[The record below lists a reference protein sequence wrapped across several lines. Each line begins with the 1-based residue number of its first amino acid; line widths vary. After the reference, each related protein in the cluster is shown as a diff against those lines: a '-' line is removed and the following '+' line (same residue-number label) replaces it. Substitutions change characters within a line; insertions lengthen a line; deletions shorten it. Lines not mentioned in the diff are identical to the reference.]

1 MQNRKDLL
9 QAHRLMTQRAALALL
24 QAEPDPPDR
33 PLRRLNVA
41 MFSGV
46 LVAVII
52 GAIFGI
58 WGIIDPGG
66 NSGLTGAGTLIT
78 DSQSNTSYI
87 WCLGG
92 HKLCPMVNYASAR
105 LALGTNSPDQKVV
118 SQAALAQY
126 QRGPL
131 LGIPGLPQPLP
142 DSSML
147 VGSPWSVCVH
157 SITTQ
162 ATGQQTT
169 VTTLVGGRSVGGT
182 ALSGHA
188 LVVRAD
194 GTDWVILNG
203 ERQKIPGGEQSRV
216 LTALNY
222 AQQQPETLPAAW
234 VYAFP
239 EGTPFIP
246 PTIPGA
252 GTTVTGPG
260 GSAARVGQV
269 DTTSVPGAPQ
279 QYYVQLSDGLAKI
292 TQTQAALLE
301 TVTGTPHSISPSLV
315 AGHPSA
321 THVPSGGLPSQLPKV
336 ISYGSTK
343 PLCVVYTGTASVLS
357 ATPQVTVGGQVPSG
371 GMPVTG
377 SSGLTYLYLPP
388 GTAALV
394 GVVSSSQHQS
404 SQTPVVSSYF
414 LVTGAQRYGFSSP
427 GVAGMLGYNE
437 NSQRTLLPAGVA
449 DLIPEGVAFDPANAK
464 RQIKS

>member
-46 LVAVII
+46 LVAVIV

-66 NSGLTGAGTLIT
+66 NSGLTGSGVLII
-78 DSQSNTSYI
+78 DSQSNTPYI
-87 WCLGG
+87 WCEQGG
-92 HKLCPMVNYASAR
+92 RKLCPVVNYASAR
-105 LALGTNSPDQKVV
+105 LALGEAGTDSPDQMVV
-118 SQAALAQY
+118 SQSALAQY
-126 QRGPL
+126 QRGSL
-131 LGIPGLPQPLP
+131 VGIPGLPQPLP

-169 VTTLVGGRSVGGT
+169 VTTLAGGRSVGGRPVP
-182 ALSGHA
+182 ARDA

-194 GTDWVILNG
+194 GADWVILNG
-203 ERQKIPGGEQSRV
+203 ARQEIPSNEQSRV
-216 LTALNY
+216 LTVLSH

-234 VYAFP
+234 VNAFP
-239 EGTPFIP
+239 EGKPFTP
-246 PTIPGA
+246 PTIPDVGN
-252 GTTVTGPG
+252 TVTGPG

-279 QYYVQLSDGLAKI
+279 QYYVQRSDGLAKI
-292 TQTQAALLE
+292 TETQAALLE

-315 AGHPSA
+315 SGHLSA
-321 THVPSGGLPSQLPKV
+321 THEPSGGLPATPPTV

-343 PLCVVYTGTASVLS
+343 PLCVVYTGTSSVVSAS
-357 ATPQVTVGGQVPSG
+357 PQVTVGGRVPSG
-371 GMPVTG
+371 GMAVAG
-377 SSGLTYLYLPP
+377 SGGLNYLYLPP

-394 GVVSSSQHQS
+394 GVVSSPQ
-404 SQTPVVSSYF
+404 
-414 LVTGAQRYGFSSP
+414 
-427 GVAGMLGYNE
+427 
-437 NSQRTLLPAGVA
+437 
-449 DLIPEGVAFDPANAK
+449 
-464 RQIKS
+464 